1 MDASFSR
8 RGDESLLSTSS
19 KDKTFNHNVPYTAT
33 PFWMPNYQNNTS
45 QRGLSVPSKLLLP
58 SQLVHMHNTRPPVP
72 GGKALLPPMIKT
84 EGKPTSNSE
93 GLTHSKGC
101 VMQHKHPMVVV
112 QQRSLGPGCPSSLY
126 PNTVRPPEPL
136 PAALLPARSLRT
148 HTTRSPPHGSAPPQG
163 QRARAETTDPRGGGR
178 HCRRTHSC

>member
-1 MDASFSR
+1 MNPYCLQAA
-8 RGDESLLSTSS
+8 
-19 KDKTFNHNVPYTAT
+19 KT
-33 PFWMPNYQNNTS
+33 
-45 QRGLSVPSKLLLP
+45 KLLTTTCLILQP
-58 SQLVHMHNTRPPVP
+58 RFGCQTTKTTHLNADSPFRASYNNTRPPVP

-93 GLTHSKGC
+93 GLTHSKGS

-148 HTTRSPPHGSAPPQG
+148 DTTRSPPHGSAPPQG